1 MLHTKARDTAEASK
15 RGEKLIKIKK
25 FLIKIL
31 LAIDFYFSVE
41 KSEAYEEP
49 EVISQDK
56 EEENTYEY
64 KESDENGIFVA
75 HELDD
80 QNQNNHDD
88 EYENDSFIIDDNGVT
103 NDHDFTSS
111 SASSLSGEDY
121 QSHDEVSN

>member
-1 MLHTKARDTAEASK
+1 M
-15 RGEKLIKIKK
+15 
-25 FLIKIL
+25 KIL
-31 LAIDFYFSVE
+31 LAIAFYFSVE

-64 KESDENGIFVA
+64 KESNENDIFVA
-75 HELDD
+75 HEMDN

-121 QSHDEVSN
+121 QSHDEVSNWTTVYIYIAMNT